1 MVRKLP
7 LLLPIAFLLAAQTP
21 VIRVDTRL
29 VELNVIVRDQ
39 NNRPVEGLTK
49 ADFTIYD
56 QNKEQKIALFSVS
69 SVHKLVKPAA
79 PLPSG
84 IYTNRPEQRVE
95 SPTTITVVLLD
106 AVNTHIEDQ
115 GYAKQQFVKF
125 LSQIRP
131 EDRVAVYALGN
142 KLRILQ
148 DFTGDSKALLNSI
161 ARFRGEALQYVE
173 DSEPDPSDTRDT
185 VMPGLGGSGQFDK
198 WLNDKMAI
206 LADHAI
212 EARMRATV
220 GALEAI
226 ANHIGHLPGRKNLVW
241 ITGSFPFTVGQ
252 KSVETTTNWN
262 DVTDPTQDGPKLV
275 GGSSKSSKGA
285 SAGQTAEQQYGMD
298 NNSLPG
304 NSQPGRQVFAGF
316 EDDIA
321 RAARALNE
329 ADIAVY
335 PVDARGLITVPK
347 IMTAQT
353 NGLVKPSQAGGLPMV
368 SLIPMGMDTMTVMAE
383 STGGRAFYNTNDLQ
397 HAIRDAVDD
406 SEVTYTLGFYADSST
421 LDAKF
426 HKLKVAV
433 DRKHVDVRYRKGYIA
448 NPAGAP
454 AADEREAVIKDALWS
469 PLDSGGVSLAG
480 SVARVQQPKPNGLR
494 VTVSI
499 DPADLV
505 FLERDAVRTVALDF
519 TFALLASDGGTLDT
533 IHQVRTMELDQKQYQ
548 ELSKKFVVSKTLEPN
563 PAVSQV
569 RVVLFDRESGRLG
582 SLTIPVK

>member
-1 MVRKLP
+1 MARKLP
-7 LLLPIAFLLAAQTP
+7 LLFPIALLLAAQTP

-49 ADFTIYD
+49 ADFTVYD
-56 QNKEQKIALFSVS
+56 QNKEQKIALFSVN
-69 SVHKLVKPAA
+69 SVHKLAKPSA
-79 PLPSG
+79 PLPAGVYS
-84 IYTNRPEQRVE
+84 NRPEQRVE

-115 GYAKQQFVKF
+115 GYAKEQFIRF

-142 KLRILQ
+142 QLRILQ

-161 ARFRGEALQYVE
+161 ARFRGEALQYID
-173 DSEPDPSDTRDT
+173 DSEPDPADTRDD
-185 VMPGLGGSGQFDK
+185 PNGQYNMDK

-212 EARMRATV
+212 QNRVRATV
-220 GALEAI
+220 SALEAI

-262 DVTDPTQDGPKLV
+262 DVPDPTENGPKQV
-275 GGSSKSSKGA
+275 GGASKNSKGA
-285 SAGQTAEQQYGMD
+285 SSGQTPEQQYGMS
-298 NNSLPG
+298 NSTLPG
-304 NSQPGRQVFAGF
+304 NTQPGREAFAGF
-316 EDDIA
+316 DMDIA
-321 RAARALNE
+321 RATKALNE

-469 PLDSGGVSLAG
+469 PLDSSGVSLAG
-480 SVARVQQPKPNGLR
+480 RVERVQQPKPNGLR
-494 VTVSI
+494 VTVSVE
-499 DPADLV
+499 PSDLV
-505 FLERDAVRTVALDF
+505 FLEHVAAHTVSLDF
-519 TFALLASDGGTLDT
+519 TFALLASDGRNLDT

-563 PAVSQV
+563 PAVSRI

>member
-1 MVRKLP
+1 MARKLAM
-7 LLLPIAFLLAAQTP
+7 LLPIALLLAAQTP

-49 ADFTIYD
+49 SDFTVFD
-56 QNKEQKIALFSVS
+56 RNKEQKVALFSVS

-79 PLPSG
+79 PFPAG

-95 SPTTITVVLLD
+95 SPTTVTVVLLD
-106 AVNTHIEDQ
+106 SVNTHIEDQ
-115 GYAKQQFVKF
+115 GYAKEQFVKF

-142 KLRILQ
+142 QLRVLQ

-161 ARFRGEALQYVE
+161 ARYRGQALQYID
-173 DSEPDPSDTRDT
+173 DSEPDPADTRDD
-185 VMPGLGGSGQFDK
+185 PGGQYNMDK
-198 WLNDKMAI
+198 WLNDKNAI
-206 LADHAI
+206 LADNAI
-212 EARMRATV
+212 QNRMRATV

-252 KSVETTTNWN
+252 KSVESVTNWN
-262 DVTDPTQDGPKLV
+262 DVPDATQNGPTQV
-275 GGSSKSSKGA
+275 GGSSKSSKGGG
-285 SAGQTAEQQYGMD
+285 SSGQTPEQQYGMS
-298 NNSLPG
+298 NSTLPG
-304 NSQPGRQVFAGF
+304 NTQPGREAFAGF

-321 RAARALNE
+321 RATRALND
-329 ADIAVY
+329 ADVAVY
-335 PVDARGLITVPK
+335 PVDARGLLTVPK

-353 NGLVKPSQAGGLPMV
+353 NGLVKPSQMGTLPMV
-368 SLIPMGMDTMTVMAE
+368 SLIPMGMDTMNVIAG
-383 STGGRAFYNTNDLQ
+383 STGGRAFYNNNDIQ

-421 LDAKF
+421 LDAQF
-426 HKLKVAV
+426 HKLKVTV
-433 DRKHVDVRYRKGYIA
+433 DRKHLEVRFRKGYVA

-454 AADEREAVIKDALWS
+454 AAGEREAVIKDALWS

-480 SVARVQQPKPNGLR
+480 RVDKVQQPKPDGLR
-494 VTVSI
+494 VTVSV
-499 DPADLV
+499 DPADLTFV
-505 FLERDAVRTVALDF
+505 EHDAVRTVSVDF
-519 TFALLASDGGTLDT
+519 TFALMAADGRNLDT

-548 ELSKKFVVSKTLEPN
+548 ELSKKFVVSKTLDPN
-563 PAVSQV
+563 PAVSQI

-582 SLTIPVK
+582 SLTMPVK

>member
-1 MVRKLP
+1 MARELP
-7 LLLPIAFLLAAQTP
+7 LLLPIALLLAAQTP

-49 ADFTIYD
+49 ADFTVYD

-69 SVHKLVKPAA
+69 SVHKPLKPSA
-79 PLPSG
+79 PLPAG

-115 GYAKQQFVKF
+115 GYAKEQFIRF

-142 KLRILQ
+142 QLRILQ

-161 ARFRGEALQYVE
+161 ARYRGQSLQYID
-173 DSEPDPSDTRDT
+173 DSEPDPADTRDD
-185 VMPGLGGSGQFDK
+185 PGGQYNMDK

-212 EARMRATV
+212 ENRVRSTV
-220 GALEAI
+220 SALEAI

-252 KSVETTTNWN
+252 KSTEPTTNWN
-262 DVTDPTQDGPKLV
+262 DVQDPTQNAPTLV
-275 GGSSKSSKGA
+275 GGNSKSSKGGA
-285 SAGQTAEQQYGMD
+285 SSGQTAEQQYGMS
-298 NNSLPG
+298 NSTLPG
-304 NSQPGRQVFAGF
+304 NTQPGRQAFAGF
-316 EDDIA
+316 DVDIA
-321 RAARALNE
+321 RATRTLND
-329 ADIAVY
+329 ADMAVY

-368 SLIPMGMDTMTVMAE
+368 SLRPMGMDTMTVMAE

-406 SEVTYTLGFYADSST
+406 SEVTYTLGFYADSSA
-421 LDAKF
+421 LDATF

-480 SVARVQQPKPNGLR
+480 RVERVQQPKPNGLR
-494 VTVSI
+494 VTVSVE
-499 DPADLV
+499 PSDLV
-505 FLERDAVRTVALDF
+505 FLEHDAVHTVTVDF
-519 TFALLASDGGTLDT
+519 TFALLASDGRNLDT
-533 IHQVRTMELDQKQYQ
+533 IHQVKTMELDQKQFQ
-548 ELSKKFVVSKTLEPN
+548 ELSRKFVVTKTLEPN
-563 PAVSQV
+563 SAVSQI